1 MHIYVSR
8 ANKWDNLVVEAR
20 SEAAEAAEQEG
31 LVK

>member
-8 ANKWDNLVVEAR
+8 ANKWDNLVVKVR
-20 SEAAEAAEQEG
+20 RKAAEQEG